1 MNTKVLQTTT
11 NPNEFS
17 SNYHI
22 FKYGDT
28 MSNYAIGLRKETIEY
43 LLKELPKIRKKW
55 AEEGY
60 SIKYIIMCGNDFLRM
75 GGYTDIKEL
84 NVKKRYKV
92 QFTKSVL
99 PILFSLLAVGDKLGN
114 REVSY
119 KCNSGEYSAM
129 KDFYKDFFEEN
140 DNCEPYYK
148 MDFNPCL
155 RMTANYCDFLR
166 YIVSEYAMSINL
178 YKNYVL
184 ESKTIDLKYYTTKNA
199 GITIIKFSGQLRDN
213 AKFTDNTGNQTDVR
227 EMFQLIDSK
236 NRLHSYVIYV
246 NDQVLASQ
254 KMMIEELEDL
264 IKTNQFDY
272 GLDSYLRPLHRMI
285 VEGSTK
291 LLDENVNQYNPRDM
305 ILFNNAIEK
314 FKDCGYE
321 YCLYPSSIYLLDKLY
336 GGLSSRFYVSK
347 KSNGLY
353 LIRLNRDIGYVS
365 FNKKAL
371 YQMDSDKLERYMEI
385 VERFR
390 IK

>member
-28 MSNYAIGLRKETIEY
+28 MSNEIIKLRKEKVES
-43 LLKELPKIRKKW
+43 LLKELPKIRKRW
-55 AEEGY
+55 EDEGCPTTKKIVSY
-60 SIKYIIMCGNDFLRM
+60 GYDFINDCKE
-75 GGYTDIKEL
+75 IKEF

-92 QFTKSVL
+92 QLTKSIL
-99 PILFSLLAVGDKLGN
+99 PILFSLLAVGEKLES
-114 REVSY
+114 REVYY
-119 KCNSGEYSAM
+119 KCKSGEYSVM
-129 KDFYKDFFEEN
+129 KDFYKNFFEEN
-140 DNCEPYYK
+140 PNCETYYN
-148 MDFNPCL
+148 MVFNPCL
-155 RMTANYCDFLR
+155 SMTVNYNDFLMK
-166 YIVSEYAMSINL
+166 IVCEFATYVGM
-178 YKNYVL
+178 YHKHYVL
-184 ESKTIDLKYYTTKNA
+184 EEKGIDLNYYTTTNST
-199 GITIIKFSGQLRDN
+199 ITIVKFSGKLRYN
-213 AKFTDNTGNQTDVR
+213 AHFTDNDGNKTNVN
-227 EMFQLIDSK
+227 EIFQLIDDNYK
-236 NRLHSYVIYV
+236 VHSYIIYV

-285 VEGSTK
+285 VEGSTE
-291 LLDENVNQYNPRDM
+291 LLDENVSQYNPRDM
-305 ILFNNAIEK
+305 ILFNNVIEK

-371 YQMDSDKLERYMEI
+371 HQMDSDKLERYMEI
-385 VERFR
+385 IERFR